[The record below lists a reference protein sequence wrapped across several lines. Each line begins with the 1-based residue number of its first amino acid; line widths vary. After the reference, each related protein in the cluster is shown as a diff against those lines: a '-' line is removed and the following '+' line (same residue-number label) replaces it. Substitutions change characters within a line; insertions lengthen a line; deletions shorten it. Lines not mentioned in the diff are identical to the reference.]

1 MKLFI
6 AVLLTFSLLSS
17 LAFADDC
24 AEIRLD
30 QTLMAHVPTADQGST
45 NLCYA
50 YSAAQ
55 LIDAY
60 HDSQTRGLLPRTSAL
75 ALAART
81 ILLTPNSASGLYGG
95 WVQDSLR
102 LARNEGTCANPAEGE
117 LNPDEAVKDLEGLSS
132 CAPKIELP
140 LPEETSLHRKDVGG
154 AGLKEGLQQTLS
166 SLKPVAINFCAEV
179 VTQRNFTPGYGGF
192 GSCARHYAVAV
203 GRKQINGQCYILVRD
218 SQCAKYKM
226 KDGSAVC
233 EKSQFWINI
242 HQLINNTDILT
253 YLKD

>member
-1 MKLFI
+1 MKLLI
-6 AVLLTFSLLSS
+6 AVFLTFALLPSLV
-17 LAFADDC
+17 FAEDC

-30 QTLMAHVPTADQGST
+30 QTLMAHIPTADQGST

-81 ILLTPNSASGLYGG
+81 ILLIPNSASSIYGG
-95 WVQDSLR
+95 WIQDSLR
-102 LARNEGTCANPAEGE
+102 LARSEGTCTNPIEGE
-117 LNPDEAVKDLEGLSS
+117 LNPDEAVKDLEGLAA
-132 CAPKIELP
+132 CTPKTEIH
-140 LPEETSLHRKDVGG
+140 LPEEVSIHRKDVGG
-154 AGLKEGLQQTLS
+154 AGLNESLQKTLS
-166 SLKPVAINFCAEV
+166 SLKPVALNFCAEV

-203 GRKQINGQCYILVRD
+203 GRKEINGQCHVLVRD

-226 KDGSAVC
+226 KDGGVAC